1 MLVQGDV
8 KCLHCGFVSGKWLGE
23 NGAPVTAKGYSPGRP
38 IDFIDDSNSIRCAR
52 CEGPVVLD
60 DATPVISSRRIRRIR
75 RLRAQLA
82 AMDAGRQDAA

>member
-8 KCLHCGFVSGKWLGE
+8 KCLHCGFVSGQWLGE
-23 NGAPVTAKGYSPGRP
+23 NGAPVTTNGYQSKG
-38 IDFIDDSNSIRCAR
+38 DATAEHDDGSIRCAR
-52 CEGPVVLD
+52 CAGPVVLE

-82 AMDAGRQDAA
+82 AMDAQRRDAA